1 MMQMVQTQTNQN
13 GATATRKTSKKR
25 ASKVDTVPCGV
36 CKVRKCDDEYSR
48 SWISASIV
56 CSGTTVNAKGWRRM
70 SLLVILLV
78 WNVMT
83 LSEISLIL

>member
-1 MMQMVQTQTNQN
+1 MVQTQTNQN

-48 SWISASIV
+48 SWTQCQYCLQWYHNECQGLEENEPVGNFACVECDDI
-56 CSGTTVNAKGWRRM
+56 
-70 SLLVILLV
+70 
-78 WNVMT
+78 
-83 LSEISLIL
+83 E